1 MPHQRELVRKA
12 VAAAL
17 ANKTVAKRRV
27 TTTRTIPYRKSD
39 CPAISVYTLTETVSE
54 AENTAPRELTR
65 ALDVEIVG
73 WVAEG
78 PQMDDALDDL
88 ALQIETAIHA
98 DPTLAGT
105 ASDMVMEGTEAG
117 VSKDG
122 DSLLG
127 LITLKYTATYRTL
140 APEADDSLPDFL
152 TADALYDVGVPET
165 GQEAEDRINV
175 REGVTP

>member
-1 MPHQRELVRKA
+1 MPHQREIVRKA
-12 VAAAL
+12 VRDAL
-17 ANKTVAKRRV
+17 IDRTDAKRRV
-27 TTTRTIPYRKSD
+27 TTTRVIPYRKTD
-39 CPAISVYTLTETVSE
+39 CPAITVYTLTESVSE

-65 ALDVEIVG
+65 ELDVEIVG
-73 WVAEG
+73 WVSEG

-98 DPTLAGT
+98 DPTLGGAAG
-105 ASDMVMEGTEAG
+105 DMVMQSTEAS

-122 DSLLG
+122 DCLLG
-127 LITLKYTATYRTL
+127 LITLKYTATYRTM

-152 TADALYDVGVPET
+152 TADVLYDVGVPET
-165 GQEAEDRINV
+165 GQEAEDLIKV